1 MKVLAIDPGYGR
13 CGIAV
18 LERNGTQD
26 FVRYSAC
33 IETPATMDFNDRLAA
48 VAAESER
55 ILVLYAPECLVLE
68 KLYFAKNRTT
78 GLKVAEVRGALLNMA
93 ASRGIPVYEYAPS
106 EIKSAAAGSGSA
118 DKTQIAKMLHLLVRI
133 EKPIRHDDEYD
144 AIAVGLTH
152 LAHSAALSARSR
164 AESRLK

>member
-1 MKVLAIDPGYGR
+1 MRVLAIDPGYGR

-18 LERNGTQD
+18 LERSGAGD
-26 FVRYSAC
+26 AVIYSDC
-33 IETPATMDFNDRLAA
+33 IETSAADGFNDRLAA
-48 VAAESER
+48 VAAECER
-55 ILVLYAPECLVLE
+55 VLMLHKPECLALE

-78 GLKVAEVRGALLNMA
+78 ALKVAEVRGALLSMA
-93 ASRGIPVYEYAPS
+93 ASRDLPVHEYAPS

-118 DKTQIAKMLHLLVRI
+118 DKAQIAKMLRLLVRI

-152 LAHSAALSARSR
+152 LVRSR
-164 AESRLK
+164 SLAYAQNRG